1 MSRIA
6 KAIGTLLI
14 LIGCLSAIVGVLGI
28 ISLAFILPGIIAWFF
43 GTITLCMGLLIGWPE
58 ETRAWLVKN
67 KAQGE
72 ARKRIMHQEVDAET
86 KKALAHNEG

>member
-14 LIGCLSAIVGVLGI
+14 LIGCLAAIVGVLV
-28 ISLAFILPGIIAWFF
+28 SMAFILPGIIAWFF

-58 ETRAWLVKN
+58 ETRTWLVKN

-72 ARKRIMHQEVDAET
+72 ARKRNMHREVDAET

>member
-14 LIGCLSAIVGVLGI
+14 LIGCLAAIVGVLV
-28 ISLAFILPGIIAWFF
+28 SMAFIIPGIIAWFF

-67 KAQGE
+67 RAQGE
-72 ARKRIMHQEVDAET
+72 ARKRIMHRGMDAET
-86 KKALAHNEG
+86 EKALANNEG

>member
-14 LIGCLSAIVGVLGI
+14 LIGCLAAIVGVLV
-28 ISLAFILPGIIAWFF
+28 SMAFILPGIIAWFF
-43 GTITLCMGLLIGWPE
+43 GTITLCIGLLIGWPE

-67 KAQGE
+67 RAQGE
-72 ARKRIMHQEVDAET
+72 TRKRIIHREVDAET
-86 KKALAHNEG
+86 KKAPAHNEG